1 MGTCNPMCNN
11 VARST
16 INSMPRLTRQR
27 AEEIALGQVVGAAVW
42 VARSLIRTKLCQCIG
57 GNHSM
62 TDDRTGNI
70 RNMLAH
76 KIDQALSKAFSE
88 IVSPRSI
95 TNLNQTCTITTRVT
109 GNLEHLDTHDGF
121 AFRST
126 GWIEICRVVKCKR
139 RLLWE

>member
-1 MGTCNPMCNN
+1 MCNN

-16 INSMPRLTRQR
+16 INSRSRPCCCSQHKEIRYCSSMPRLTGQR

-57 GNHSM
+57 SNHRM

-76 KIDQALSKAFSE
+76 KIDHALSKAFSE

-95 TNLNQTCTITTRVT
+95 TNINQTCTITTRVT
-109 GNLEHLDTHDGF
+109 WNLENLID
-121 AFRST
+121 
-126 GWIEICRVVKCKR
+126 
-139 RLLWE
+139 

>member
-1 MGTCNPMCNN
+1 MKASEMGTCNPMCNN

-16 INSMPRLTRQR
+16 INSMSWPRCCSQHKEIRYCSSMPRLTRQR

-62 TDDRTGNI
+62 TDDRTGN
-70 RNMLAH
+70 MLAH

-95 TNLNQTCTITTRVT
+95 TNINQTCTITTRVT
-109 GNLEHLDTHDGF
+109 WNL
-121 AFRST
+121 
-126 GWIEICRVVKCKR
+126 
-139 RLLWE
+139 

>member
-16 INSMPRLTRQR
+16 INSMSWPRCCSQHKEIRYCSSMPRLTRQR

-76 KIDQALSKAFSE
+76 KIDQTLSKVFTE
-88 IVSPRSI
+88 IMSPPSI
-95 TNLNQTCTITTRVT
+95 TNLNQTYTITTRTTCNIENV
-109 GNLEHLDTHDGF
+109 NTHDGF
-121 AFRST
+121 ALRST
-126 GWIEICRVVKCKR
+126 
-139 RLLWE
+139 